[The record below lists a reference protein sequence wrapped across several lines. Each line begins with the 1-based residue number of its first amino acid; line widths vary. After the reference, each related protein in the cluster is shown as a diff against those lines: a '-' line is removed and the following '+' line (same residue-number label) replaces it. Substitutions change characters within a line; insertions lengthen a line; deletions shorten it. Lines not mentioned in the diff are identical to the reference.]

1 MNINSLK
8 QLSASDRLMT
18 LQSESLSIEEQTYTK
33 PLNEDEMTLVK
44 EELATAAIAKSFLE
58 EELRQIKEDFK
69 AKMAPHNSVIIDSIA
84 SLKTGGKTITGL
96 LYKLPDYD
104 NKMVYFVDAEG
115 NQVSSRMMKPEERQV
130 MIGSSIA
137 KAV

>member
-18 LQSESLSIEEQTYTK
+18 LQNESLSIEEQTYTK
-33 PLNEDEMTLVK
+33 PLSEDEMTLVK

-69 AKMAPHNSVIIDSIA
+69 AKMAPHNSVITDAIS
-84 SLKTGGKTITGL
+84 SLKTGGKTMTGM

-104 NKMVYFVDAEG
+104 NKVVYFVDADG

-130 MIGSSIA
+130 MIGSLIS

>member
-1 MNINSLK
+1 MDIFRLK
-8 QLSASDRLMT
+8 QLSPSDRLMT

-33 PLNEDEMTLVK
+33 PLNEDEMILVK
-44 EELATAAIAKSFLE
+44 EELAKSSIAKSFLE

-69 AKMAPHNSVIIDSIA
+69 QKMAPHSSVIIESIA
-84 SLKTGGKTITGL
+84 SLKTGGKTITGM

-104 NKMVYFVDAEG
+104 NKLVYFVDADG